1 MLIRFASS
9 HASKGLV
16 NRVKA
21 KALFEIPVDPM
32 LEQQTLQRFAG
43 ATDDAIAGGV
53 FFGAWG
59 RSSWLSIYFLDFWK
73 PI

>member
-1 MLIRFASS
+1 
-9 HASKGLV
+9 
-16 NRVKA
+16 
-21 KALFEIPVDPM
+21 M